1 MHGAHLWPPPVDVHV
16 ACALCQLV
24 RGARVVGEGGDQLR
38 LHATVVHE
46 VAQPGGQHPRL
57 ARPGRCQHA
66 RGTGRMRDGR
76 ALLAAEPLLRRR
88 VTFDVEPAGELDA
101 LTVDAQR
108 PAAARA
114 VAVLRPAVHGPARAT
129 VDPRRSAV
137 GQQYVR
143 AVRRRRDAAS
153 ETLRMH
159 RRPPHRFARACVDE
173 VGTEQER
180 ELVVQQAMIR
190 TERPQGAPFA
200 LGREDAWPGQ
210 RRVDDHD
217 ARSAR
222 RPVAAQRL
230 DGGGQRGPV
239 AHCLPADAVHR
250 CIAPGTGHV
259 TLGVHEDPP
268 TEQRARPVR
277 PEGRGEVQAA
287 GSAS

>member
-1 MHGAHLWPPPVDVHV
+1 
-16 ACALCQLV
+16 
-24 RGARVVGEGGDQLR
+24 
-38 LHATVVHE
+38 
-46 VAQPGGQHPRL
+46 
-57 ARPGRCQHA
+57 
-66 RGTGRMRDGR
+66 MRDGR

-88 VTFDVEPAGELDA
+88 VTFDVEPGGELDA
-101 LTVDAQR
+101 LAVDAQR
-108 PAAARA
+108 PVSAGTA
-114 VAVLRPAVHGPARAT
+114 VVRRPAGDGSARTT

-137 GQQYVR
+137 GQQHVR
-143 AVRRRRDAAS
+143 AVRRPCDAAS

-159 RRPPHRFARACVDE
+159 RRPPHRFARAGVDE

-210 RRVDDHD
+210 RRVEHDD
-217 ARSAR
+217 ACLSCQ
-222 RPVAAQRL
+222 PVATQRL

-239 AHCLPADAVHR
+239 AQRLAADAVHR
-250 CIAPGTGHV
+250 RIAPGTGHI

-277 PEGRGEVQAA
+277 PGGRGEVQAA